1 MVDGRVLV
9 QLMVDMK
16 SLLGGERLAWL
27 ISAYILGYL
36 KKKKEDGGS
45 FLKKCLVSDLD
56 ETHMLISTVYTAHR
70 SVLRPVQF
78 SRFF

>member
-27 ISAYILGYL
+27 ISAYILRYL
-36 KKKKEDGGS
+36 KKKRRRRTELPEEMPG
-45 FLKKCLVSDLD
+45 
-56 ETHMLISTVYTAHR
+56 I
-70 SVLRPVQF
+70 
-78 SRFF
+78 